1 MPAARSGRPSHRDIV
16 QVVLRHHRQVAIP
29 RSYGPSG
36 HLVYRPLR
44 QLALHPPIDDSNKT
58 LTSSASLMS
67 IDASQSYCRP
77 SECLLATRR
86 RSDFRSSCLVLGVHL
101 TCTHPTDPDR
111 TAEPCSA
118 GLLRPVIRTP
128 GTAWTGLRSPS
139 SRQQLCSA
147 IIRWP
152 TLASLGIDRTQ
163 IA

>member
-16 QVVLRHHRQVAIP
+16 QVVLRHHLQVAIP

-86 RSDFRSSCLVLGVHL
+86 RSDFRSSCLVLGVHR

-111 TAEPCSA
+111 TARTML
-118 GLLRPVIRTP
+118 GRTP
-128 GTAWTGLRSPS
+128 QTCTTYAGNCLDRFAIAFIPPATLFGYHQLADTGIFGYPGP
-139 SRQQLCSA
+139 A
-147 IIRWP
+147 
-152 TLASLGIDRTQ
+152 GM
-163 IA
+163 